1 MTALVGSSLGQD
13 LLAFL
18 LFNSFPAMLFGILV
32 ESSNHAL
39 DQIFGD
45 PNRMRFGYMHDV
57 GNWWISFCFSR
68 VFFCF
73 LFCHCCVCYLLLFCV
88 IEGLDIFDH
97 TSFSRLLYTDTL
109 KLT

>member
-13 LLAFL
+13 LLTFL

-57 GNWWISFCFSR
+57 GSWWISFLFFSCF
-68 VFFCF
+68 F
-73 LFCHCCVCYLLLFCV
+73 LFPFLPLLCL
-88 IEGLDIFDH
+88 L
-97 TSFSRLLYTDTL
+97 SFAVLCD
-109 KLT
+109 